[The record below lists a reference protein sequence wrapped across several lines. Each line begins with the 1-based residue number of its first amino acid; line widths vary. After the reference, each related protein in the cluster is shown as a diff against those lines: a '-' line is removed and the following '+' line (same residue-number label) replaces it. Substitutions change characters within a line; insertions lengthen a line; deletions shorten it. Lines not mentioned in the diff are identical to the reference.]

1 MTAELRAS
9 EAATGT
15 GTLLVDRYRLAR
27 RIGRGGM
34 ADVFEA
40 HDEHLHRD
48 VAVKLFRM
56 DAPEE
61 DDRRR
66 VQAEIDALSRLTHPG
81 IVRVLDAHT
90 SSDAPTGAADAA
102 DEESPFVV
110 MELITGGTLA
120 QRLARGPMTE
130 HEGAAM
136 GFELAATLAYVHSLG
151 VVHRDVKPAN
161 VLLDEPVDGECR
173 ARLADFGVAR
183 LLDSTRMTLTGITVG
198 TANYLS
204 PEQALGA
211 DVGPA
216 ADVYSLGLVL
226 LECLTGRLVYPGTGV
241 EAALTRLHH
250 QPVVPVGLGPRW
262 SRLLCA
268 MTARDAGDRV
278 SAADAAQ
285 ELAELAHDFTS
296 GRVLD
301 LPTRPSATVPAVDA
315 PTGPLTVAGAGAG
328 AGASAV
334 TARPWWRRGG
344 RRRAAWSGVGVG
356 VAGTA
361 VVLALTA
368 FGTDADD
375 VPAPATTVPTATA
388 TIVQVVTATAKPKPT
403 PTPSA
408 PTTHASAVPV
418 AAHKPVTHKPAHHPP
433 HHRPHA
439 HKPHHH

>member
-1 MTAELRAS
+1 
-9 EAATGT
+9 
-15 GTLLVDRYRLAR
+15 
-27 RIGRGGM
+27 M
-34 ADVFEA
+34 ADVYRA
-40 HDEHLHRD
+40 RDEHLQRD

-56 DAPEE
+56 DAPEG

-66 VQAEIDALSRLTHPG
+66 VQAEIDALSRLVHPG

-90 SSDAPTGAADAA
+90 ADETPDDAPDV
-102 DEESPFVV
+102 ESPFVV

-120 QRLARGPMTE
+120 QRLAHGQMTE
-130 HEGAAM
+130 HEAAAM
-136 GFELAATLAYVHSLG
+136 GCELASTLAYVHALG

-183 LLDSTRMTLTGITVG
+183 LLDSTRMTLTGTTVG

-241 EAALTRLHH
+241 EAALARLHQ

-268 MTARDAGDRV
+268 MTARH
-278 SAADAAQ
+278 AADRITAAEAAQ
-285 ELAELAHDFTS
+285 ELAELAHDFSS

-301 LPTRPSATVPAVDA
+301 LPTRPAQAVAAVDA
-315 PTGPLTVAGAGAG
+315 ETGPLAVGPFAVGSPGAA
-328 AGASAV
+328 AV
-334 TARPWWRRGG
+334 ARPWWRRGG
-344 RRRAAWSGVGVG
+344 RRRAAWCGGGVG

-368 FGTDADD
+368 FSTDAPA
-375 VPAPATTVPTATA
+375 VPTPTTSRPAATASAAPVPTATA
-388 TIVQVVTATAKPKPT
+388 TATATVVRVVTAPAT
-403 PTPSA
+403 PAST
-408 PTTHASAVPV
+408 ASAAAVTV
-418 AAHKPVTHKPAHHPP
+418 HHARAAAHKPAPHKAPPKPAHHKPHGHPGHKPP
-433 HHRPHA
+433 HHH
-439 HKPHHH
+439 